1 MRLADFIREHMES
14 ILVEWE
20 TFAASRTPAAEGMSS
35 VELRDHAQAI
45 LEAVAKDISAEQS
58 AHAQKEKSLGRAP
71 VIANAPET
79 AAQLHAVLRGRSGF
93 DINQLVAEYRAL
105 RASVLRLWDSA
116 NDGEVRH
123 LDDVIRFDEAI
134 DQALSESVS
143 FYSAHARQSRDLLL
157 AVVGH
162 DMRSPLNTIQ
172 LAAAYLARLDAGDEI
187 SRVSQRLIDSGSRMR
202 ALLDDLADFSRSRLG
217 LGIRVSPAPV
227 NLADSFARELELL
240 RFANPDHPI
249 ELAVEGNVAGCW
261 DERRLQQVLCNL
273 VMNAVKHGTAKA
285 PIRVRLTG
293 TEDCV
298 NFEVMN
304 AGNLDSSGGVE
315 RLFEPLTRG
324 AEAGGQPASDGLG
337 LGLYI
342 AREIALAHG
351 GQISVHRH
359 PAATVF
365 AISLPRK
372 TAGDTSTR

>member
-1 MRLADFIREHMES
+1 MRLADFIREHMDS

-20 TFAASRTPAAEGMSS
+20 TFAASRTPASAGMSS
-35 VELRDHAQAI
+35 LQLRDHAEQI
-45 LEAVAKDISAEQS
+45 LEAIAKDISAEQS

-71 VIANAPET
+71 VIADAPET
-79 AAQLHAVLRGRSGF
+79 AAQLHAILRERSGF

-105 RASVLRLWDSA
+105 RASVLRLWDGA
-116 NDGEVRH
+116 NGGEVRH

-134 DQALSESVS
+134 DQALTESVC
-143 FYSAHARQSRDLLL
+143 FFSAHARQSRDLLL

-162 DMRSPLNTIQ
+162 DLRSPLNTIQ
-172 LAAAYLARLDAGDEI
+172 LAATYLAQLDAGEDV

-202 ALLDDLADFSRSRLG
+202 ALLDDLADYDRTRLG
-217 LGIRVSPAPV
+217 LGIRISPAPV
-227 NLADSFARELELL
+227 NLAESFSRELELL
-240 RFANPDHPI
+240 RQAHPEQPI
-249 ELAVEGNVAGCW
+249 ELLVEGDVSGSW
-261 DERRLQQVLCNL
+261 DERRLQQVLSNL
-273 VMNAVKHGTAKA
+273 VTNAVKYGTPNA

-293 TEDCV
+293 AEDCV
-298 NFEVMN
+298 NFQVMN
-304 AGNLDSSGGVE
+304 AGNLDASGGFE

-324 AEAGGQPASDGLG
+324 ASAGGQPASDGLG

-351 GQISVHRH
+351 GQISVHPH

-372 TAGDTSTR
+372 SASNAS